1 MPFDSVLVQKD
12 PEFLANPGLLT
23 IIKKVMTMHSII
35 RLIYLLPVFILL
47 FSCQQRG
54 KREPERPN
62 IILLLTDDQRDN
74 TLGIMG
80 HPWVKTPNID
90 LLVNEGIR
98 FSNTYISE
106 PTCSPSRVAIFIGM
120 HERKN
125 GIGFTSSYQLTEEQ
139 WEETYPALLRGAGYY
154 TGFIGKFGVEYYVFR
169 GRAFEKFDFWRG
181 HDGWTKFFPKEFEV
195 ESCIPYHDAREEI
208 ITPIMGESI
217 NMFLNSLPA
226 SKPFCLSVSFN
237 VPHGSQT
244 SSMYTAC
251 EDWYSMMTP
260 ANENLRLK
268 GHPIYD
274 TLYRKT
280 PFDIPEEC
288 ALDPYRF
295 IPQTVMDQNEGRSR
309 TYEYSYNPVSSREHH
324 IRYYQTITGLDRVIG
339 ELVKSLEGRGLEID
353 RVIIFA
359 SDHGLLMGE
368 YGMGGKALLYDLT
381 SKIPCF
387 IIDPAIPDQMRG
399 KTLDQLVS
407 SLDITPTILDY
418 AGIVVP
424 ERMEGKSLVPLMA
437 NKKLPWRE
445 EIFLENLY
453 TGRDNPFC
461 EGIRRGNWKYIRMY
475 DGKVDY
481 LEEDVDFRDRKL
493 DFEQLFN
500 LEEDPGE
507 YHNLIDAYE
516 GTAVLENIRAKCMN
530 YSNDLN
536 RQRVAYKQSSKV
548 QLRE

>member
-1 MPFDSVLVQKD
+1 
-12 PEFLANPGLLT
+12 
-23 IIKKVMTMHSII
+23 MTMRSII
-35 RLIYLLPVFILL
+35 PVIFLIPVFFL
-47 FSCQQRG
+47 SCHQQG
-54 KREPERPN
+54 TKEAGRPN
-62 IILLLTDDQRDN
+62 IIFLLTDDQRDN
-74 TLGIMG
+74 SFGFMG

-90 LLVNEGIR
+90 LLVKEGIR
-98 FSNTYISE
+98 FSNTYIAE
-106 PTCSPSRVAIFIGM
+106 PTCSPSRVAIFTGM

-181 HDGWTKFFPKEFEV
+181 HDGWTKFFPKEFEG

-217 NMFLNSLPA
+217 NMFFNSLPA
-226 SKPFCLSVSFN
+226 DKPFCLSVSFN

-244 SSMYTAC
+244 TSMHTEC
-251 EDWYSMMTP
+251 EDWHSMMTP
-260 ANENLRLK
+260 ANENPKLK

-274 TLYRKT
+274 SLYRHT
-280 PFDIPEEC
+280 SFDIPEEC
-288 ALDPYRF
+288 AIDPYRF
-295 IPQTVMDQNEGRSR
+295 IPQEIMDQNAGRST
-309 TYEYSYNPVSSREHH
+309 TYDYNYNLVSCREHH

-339 ELVKSLEGRGLEID
+339 ELVKSLED
-353 RVIIFA
+353 RELKKNTVIIFA

-407 SLDITPTILDY
+407 SLDIPPTILNY
-418 AGIVVP
+418 AGIDAP
-424 ERMEGKSLVPLMA
+424 ESMEGKSLISLMA
-437 NKKLPWRE
+437 NNKLPWRE

-461 EGIRRGNWKYIRMY
+461 EGIRQGNWKYIRMY

-481 LEEDVDFRDRKL
+481 LEEDVDFRGRKP

-500 LEEDPGE
+500 LEKDPGE
-507 YHNLIDAYE
+507 YHNLIGAYE
-516 GTAVLENIRAKCMN
+516 GTAFLEDIRAKCKD

-536 RQRVAYKQSSKV
+536 RQRESYKQSTMV
-548 QLRE
+548 QFRE